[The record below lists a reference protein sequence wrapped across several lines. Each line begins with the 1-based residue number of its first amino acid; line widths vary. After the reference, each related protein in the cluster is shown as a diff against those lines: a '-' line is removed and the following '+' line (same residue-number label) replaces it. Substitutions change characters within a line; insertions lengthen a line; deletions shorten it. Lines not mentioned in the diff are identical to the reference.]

1 MVENEQGQGTGGNKP
16 LDDLTYDLVTIIYE
30 KSKGLE
36 AYEKYMQD
44 AQGNEGVSTL
54 LEELRSQDSE
64 AVSRL
69 KDELQRTLGG
79 SSNGS

>member
-1 MVENEQGQGTGGNKP
+1 MAETQQSMQTGGDKP

-36 AYEKYMQD
+36 AYDKYAKD
-44 AQGNEGVSTL
+44 AQGNEGVSSL
-54 LEELRSQDSE
+54 LDELRNQDTQ

-69 KDELQRTLGG
+69 KTELQNLLG
-79 SSNGS
+79 NQ

>member
-1 MVENEQGQGTGGNKP
+1 MAENEQGQEAGGNKP

-36 AYEKYMQD
+36 AYDKYLQD
-44 AQGNEGVSTL
+44 AQGDEDVASL
-54 LEELRSQDSE
+54 LEELRSQDSQ

-69 KDELQRTLGG
+69 KNELQRTL
-79 SSNGS
+79 SSSSDS

>member
-1 MVENEQGQGTGGNKP
+1 MAETQQSMQTGGDKP

-36 AYEKYMQD
+36 AYDKYAQD
-44 AQGNEGVSTL
+44 AQGNEGVSSL
-54 LEELRSQDSE
+54 LEELRNQDTQ

-69 KDELQRTLGG
+69 KTELQRLLE
-79 SSNGS
+79 NQ